1 MTKKTVLIILANVL
15 IFAFGIIYNLN
26 LGLLGFIILAYVSP
40 VIFNGIISF
49 FGKKR
54 NHLKYNLIYS
64 GITTICYFIF
74 SLYFISRPDFSEFVS
89 ENSRKT
95 GNVSIQI
102 NTELANID
110 QLIFVFLLNFVILF
124 LIDLLKRK
132 KDRNDTSKEP
142 K

>member
-1 MTKKTVLIILANVL
+1 MTKKTMFIILGNII
-15 IFAFGIIYNLN
+15 IFSFGMIYNLN

-40 VIFNGIISF
+40 LLINGIISF
-49 FGKKR
+49 FGKEK
-54 NHLKYNLIYS
+54 NHLKINLIYA
-64 GITTICYFIF
+64 GITTLCYFIF
-74 SLYFISRPDFSEFVS
+74 SIYFISRPEFKDFVS
-89 ENSRKT
+89 ENSRET

-110 QLIFVFLLNFVILF
+110 QLIFVFLLNFVVLF

-132 KDRNDTSKEP
+132 KGENDTSKGF

>member
-1 MTKKTVLIILANVL
+1 MTKKTILITLGNII
-15 IFAFGIIYNLN
+15 IFSFGVIYNLK
-26 LGLLGFIILAYVSP
+26 LGLLGFIILAYISP
-40 VIFNGIISF
+40 LLFNGIISF

-54 NHLKYNLIYS
+54 NYLKYNLIYA
-64 GITTICYFIF
+64 GITTFCYFIF
-74 SLYFISRPDFSEFVS
+74 SIYFISRPGFSDFVS
-89 ENSRKT
+89 NNSRET

-132 KDRNDTSKEP
+132 KDENDTSKEF